1 MMVMNAGPGLREQVH
16 NEPWMLAGEHVEVK
30 ERYEYLGTLSTS
42 KEASWGEHMDM
53 VIGEAEKA
61 SAELLRVLRRDRGMR
76 PRTGITLWKSLIRP
90 KLEYACEIWNGQV
103 SAARVARA
111 EAVQLR
117 FIRGMLGLHDKGSGV
132 SNEVVRAEV
141 GCESLQCRW
150 DKLQLGYWRRIYH
163 SPPNRLLRVVA
174 AVPAAPLLCCPQMRR
189 RFREKV
195 LVVDEE

>member
-1 MMVMNAGPGLREQVH
+1 
-16 NEPWMLAGEHVEVK
+16 
-30 ERYEYLGTLSTS
+30 
-42 KEASWGEHMDM
+42 MDM

-117 FIRGMLGLHDKGSGV
+117 FIHGMLGLHDKGSGV

-141 GCESLQCRW
+141 GCESLQ
-150 DKLQLGYWRRIYH
+150 
-163 SPPNRLLRVVA
+163 
-174 AVPAAPLLCCPQMRR
+174 
-189 RFREKV
+189 
-195 LVVDEE
+195 